1 MQLLTDVS
9 THQNIVA
16 DDTIL
21 AQRLP
26 DIEKR
31 TGVEEMVV
39 DANYTGEDSEKVCQ
53 EQGVTIIP
61 TEVKGRKVSEE
72 NELSLTDFRFDGN
85 SIVSCPEGRSPIEQ
99 IHKPER
105 GRHIA
110 RFAKEQCGSCPRL
123 ENCPVRCRKRFYSLL
138 FNDRQ
143 SLLAQRRQQLSKE
156 DYRRKCRLRPAIEG
170 TISQFKRRLHN
181 GKLRIRGR
189 EKVRNSVILMAIGI
203 NFGRLWAYF
212 LQNDPALTLFL
223 TFAVL
228 LLAFLAKSLA
238 EKLTGPDFGVA

>member
-1 MQLLTDVS
+1 MLTDVS
-9 THQNIVA
+9 THKNIVA

-21 AQRLP
+21 AERLP

-53 EQGVTIIP
+53 KEGVTIIP

-72 NELSLTDFRFDGN
+72 DELSLTDFRFDGN
-85 SIVSCPEGRSPIEQ
+85 SIVSCPEGHSPIEQ
-99 IHKPER
+99 THKPER

-110 RFAKEQCGSCPRL
+110 RFAKEQCGSRL
-123 ENCPVRCRKRFYSLL
+123 ENCPVRRRERFYSLL
-138 FNDRQ
+138 FSDRQ

-170 TISQFKRRLHN
+170 TISQFKQRLHN
-181 GKLRIRGR
+181 GKMRIRGL
-189 EKVRNSVILMAIGI
+189 EKVRNGVILMAIGI

-212 LQNDPALTLFL
+212 LENDPALALFS

-238 EKLTGPDFGVA
+238 GKSIGPDFGVA